1 MTKSEALGFHD
12 GELVHHIQARLA
24 WEDTET
30 WEPATVTRVE
40 GPLITIR
47 DSGGGERVYRAAHA
61 GYVAEAA
68 NEARTSVFVTDRWRI
83 LAFAS
88 DDGQI
93 RGIRSPEECE
103 PGSIWN
109 LAQSANLR
117 FVSVAQM
124 EE

>member
-1 MTKSEALGFHD
+1 MTKSDALGFHD

-30 WEPATVTRVE
+30 WESATVTRVE
-40 GPLITIR
+40 GPFITVV
-47 DSGGGERVYRAAHA
+47 DSGGHERTYRAAHA

-68 NEARTSVFVTDRWRI
+68 NEARTGVFLTERWRI

-88 DDGQI
+88 ADGQI
-93 RGIRSPEECE
+93 RGIRAPEECE

-109 LAQSANLR
+109 LAQSPNLR
-117 FVSVAQM
+117 FVSVARM
-124 EE
+124 EA

>member
-1 MTKSEALGFHD
+1 MTRSDALGFHD

-30 WEPATVTRVE
+30 WESATVTRVE
-40 GPLITIR
+40 GSIVTVR
-47 DSGGGERVYRAAHA
+47 HSDGGERNYRAAHA

-68 NEARTSVFVTDRWRI
+68 NEARTSVFLTERWRI

-88 DDGQI
+88 EDGQI
-93 RGIRSPEECE
+93 RGIRAPEECE

-109 LAQSANLR
+109 LAQSPNLR
-117 FVSVAQM
+117 FVSVARM
-124 EE
+124 EA